1 MNNIKRIIESTI
13 KEYLKE
19 NSELLNKNFWDW
31 FGNSVVKNVNGPI
44 ICYHGTDMSFS
55 KFSKETIGSNHFES
69 KSDVY
74 GGGFFFVDKEKYAH
88 GGGII
93 KEVYLK
99 IETPYLIELKD
110 GYGKVVDYYDAVD
123 NFDLSSKQYFEIA
136 KENGNDGII
145 VSTTKGSLYVVFEP
159 NQIKSVEN
167 DGTWDDNDED
177 IYS

>member
-1 MNNIKRIIESTI
+1 M
-13 KEYLKE
+13 
-19 NSELLNKNFWDW
+19 
-31 FGNSVVKNVNGPI
+31 
-44 ICYHGTDMSFS
+44 
-55 KFSKETIGSNHFES
+55 
-69 KSDVY
+69 
-74 GGGFFFVDKEKYAH
+74 
-88 GGGII
+88 
-93 KEVYLK
+93 
-99 IETPYLIELKD
+99 KD

-167 DGTWDDNDED
+167 DGTWDVNDED